1 MNPAPDRVSTKD
13 GYRVETA
20 EGAFD
25 CEALILCTGPWVVD
39 AHPALQDPA
48 PPAMRIIPRTLWV
61 HLTASPGS
69 RG

>member
-1 MNPAPDRVSTKD
+1 MNPAPDRVSTTS

-39 AHPALQDPA
+39 ALPALQDHATPY
-48 PPAMRIIPRTLWV
+48 RQVL
-61 HLTASPGS
+61 H
-69 RG
+69 